1 MSNEVPGGKK
11 ADNNKP
17 DMSLIPAA
25 AAIEEAH
32 VWTFGKRKY
41 DAYNWHK
48 GIVFSRILAAIERHL
63 TLLKAGQDFDY
74 ENGYHNA
81 AAIRC
86 GCAMLIQFTMEN
98 RTELDDR
105 MQLSPRAVA
114 SITNAIQGTSIQDC
128 LNLINEEM
136 KSEVRKELKLGN

>member
-1 MSNEVPGGKK
+1 MSETKVPGGKK

-32 VWTFGKRKY
+32 VWTFGKKKY

-48 GIVFSRILAAIERHL
+48 GIVYSRILSALERHL

-74 ENGYHNA
+74 ENGFHNA

-86 GCAMLIQFTMEN
+86 CSAMLIQFTMEG

-105 MQLSPRAVA
+105 MKLSPAA
-114 SITNAIQGTSIQDC
+114 SEAITKSIQGVSIQDI
-128 LNLINEEM
+128 LKDAM
-136 KSEVRKELKLGN
+136 KQWIEIPQYKVEA